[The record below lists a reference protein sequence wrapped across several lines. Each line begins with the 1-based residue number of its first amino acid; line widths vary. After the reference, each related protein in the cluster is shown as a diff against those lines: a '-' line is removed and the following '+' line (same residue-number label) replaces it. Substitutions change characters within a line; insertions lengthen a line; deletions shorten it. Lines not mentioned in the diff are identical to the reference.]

1 MWYNPVMIK
10 VLEDAIEKVKKLPQ
24 ERQAFAAELLE
35 QFVADAD
42 AGVFEI
48 PDDHMAGVHEGLE
61 QARRGEFVG
70 DDEMASSLEKAGRM
84 RVRYA
89 PRARNDIVHIH
100 QYVAAHNPK
109 AAIAVVRRIRAT
121 ARPAGTLPRPRKT
134 NPDR

>member
-1 MWYNPVMIK
+1 MIK
-10 VLEDAIEKVKKLPQ
+10 VLEDAIEKVKRLPQ

-70 DDEMASSLEKAGRM
+70 DDEMASLWKKL
-84 RVRYA
+84 
-89 PRARNDIVHIH
+89 D
-100 QYVAAHNPK
+100 
-109 AAIAVVRRIRAT
+109 
-121 ARPAGTLPRPRKT
+121 L
-134 NPDR
+134 